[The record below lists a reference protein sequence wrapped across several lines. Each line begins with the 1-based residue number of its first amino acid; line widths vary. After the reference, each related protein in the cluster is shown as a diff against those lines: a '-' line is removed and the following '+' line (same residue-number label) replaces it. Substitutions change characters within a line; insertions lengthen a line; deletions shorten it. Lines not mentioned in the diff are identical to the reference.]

1 MLSDVRTI
9 VRGLDTSGVYTDEE
23 IRDKLIPLL
32 DHENLV
38 RLMDIQFSQA
48 KQINMAYLGFEHMS
62 RGSLNRILFE
72 KVYVI
77 SSPSSLYHFLFLWT
91 WVNGFDEGTEFW
103 RKRERGEKYILM
115 FLTGCFCL
123 AQGDTGEFMLAC
135 ARGSDDCFALAAL
148 RV

>member
-9 VRGLDTSGVYTDEE
+9 VRGLDTSGVHTDEE
-23 IRDKLIPLL
+23 IRDRLIPLL

-77 SSPSSLYHFLFLWT
+77 SSPS
-91 WVNGFDEGTEFW
+91 
-103 RKRERGEKYILM
+103 
-115 FLTGCFCL
+115 
-123 AQGDTGEFMLAC
+123 
-135 ARGSDDCFALAAL
+135 
-148 RV
+148 